1 MKDPDKVYK
10 RNKDI
15 VPREIDDEM
24 ILMPI
29 YRTNKE
35 ISRMYVLNETA
46 KAMWDMIDGK
56 NSLQRIADHLCGTY
70 NMSRGRIET
79 DLTGLIKDLKKI
91 KAIE

>member
-1 MKDPDKVYK
+1 MEKDKVYRK
-10 RNKDI
+10 NKDI
-15 VPREIDDEM
+15 VSREIDDEM

-35 ISRMYVLNETA
+35 INKMYTLNETA

-56 NSLQRIADHLCGTY
+56 SSLKRITDRLCEIY
-70 NMSRGRIET
+70 NAPRERIET
-79 DLTGLIKDLKKI
+79 DLSGLIKDLKEI